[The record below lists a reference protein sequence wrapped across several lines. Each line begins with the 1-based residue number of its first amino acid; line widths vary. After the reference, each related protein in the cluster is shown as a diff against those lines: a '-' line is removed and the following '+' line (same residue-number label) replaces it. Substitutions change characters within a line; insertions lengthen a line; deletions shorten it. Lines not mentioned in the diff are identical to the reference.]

1 MSRSTRLPFL
11 FILLLLL
18 AATAVPAE
26 AQMREDLR
34 RSGDWTGPVF
44 STTDRSDN
52 ALTRWLSGVDME
64 MGHSYNMSFGSVGGQ
79 YQNVNAYTNQMQF
92 RFNEKLTGNV
102 DVSLLHSP
110 FGGNLAAA
118 GMGASPLGGQ
128 VVIDR
133 AQLDYQ
139 LSPNTH
145 LSVQFSQRPWSSYGY
160 GYGAGTF
167 MNRRHRL
174 GY

>member
-1 MSRSTRLPFL
+1 MKQLSGVIAFITLFL
-11 FILLLLL
+11 AL
-18 AATAVPAE
+18 AISVDPAE
-26 AQMREDLR
+26 AQLREDLR

-44 STTDRSDN
+44 RTDVQGEN
-52 ALTRWLSGVDME
+52 ALSRWLTNIDME
-64 MGHSYNMSFGSVGGQ
+64 MGHSYSMSFGSVGGQ
-79 YQNVNAYTNQMQF
+79 YQNLNAYTNHMQF

-110 FGGNLAAA
+110 FGGNMAAR

-160 GYGAGTF
+160 GSGAF

-174 GY
+174 LY

>member
-1 MSRSTRLPFL
+1 MMNRSTCLPFL
-11 FILLLLL
+11 IALLLML
-18 AATAVPAE
+18 AAVAPAE
-26 AQMREDLR
+26 AQLREDLR

-44 STTDRSDN
+44 RTSGQGDN
-52 ALTRWLSGVDME
+52 ALSRWLSSVDMD
-64 MGHSYNMSFGSVGGQ
+64 MGHSYSMSFGSVGGQ
-79 YQNVNAYTNQMQF
+79 YQNLNAYTNHMQF

-110 FGGNLAAA
+110 FGGNMAAT
-118 GMGASPLGGQ
+118 GMGTSPLGGQ

-145 LSVQFSQRPWSSYGY
+145 LSIQFSQRPWSSYGY
-160 GYGAGTF
+160 GYGAGTYL
-167 MNRRHRL
+167 NRRHRL